1 MSQQLYERGLEL
13 CRTGNYPAAVEV
25 FSEAISATPY
35 WAELYYRRGLAY
47 YDSGN
52 PYDAVSDYGKAME
65 LDNAR
70 AEYPYARA
78 IVRLSLKNI
87 PGAMADVDLS
97 IALQRDY
104 APAYQLKGILFRKG
118 GQNQQAIAA
127 LKQAADLYLSKQDAE
142 GCRRCL
148 EQIKEIAV
156 PNRQPNSPPPPLITP
171 PPIAERYHGK
181 IVTLNEY
188 YSKAIARAEAGDGWQ
203 AIKDLSWA
211 LKADPDD
218 RDALCCRGSIY
229 SKLDRIPEALKDLS
243 RAIEL
248 DDRCVLAYRN
258 RGKIRV
264 QLGDYGGAIADFNF
278 ALKIDGKD
286 ATVYFARGDSYAAL
300 GDYDRAMSDYSE
312 GITLDVDDPT
322 GYLKRAEIHC
332 RKEEIK
338 EAIFDYQQAAN
349 TYMTRQ
355 DWPNYQK
362 IAANLKDLQHKA
374 PPDKTPSPPVNARR
388 QLLLKLVG
396 GQWAIA
402 ETLIDRLRDS
412 YPGMSEDWY
421 IETVICQLER
431 DKEQ

>member
-13 CRTGNYPAAVEV
+13 CRTGKYPEAVAV
-25 FSEAISATPY
+25 FSEAISAAPY

-65 LDNAR
+65 LDSGR
-70 AEYPYARA
+70 TEYPYARA

-87 PGAMADVDLS
+87 PGAMADVDRS

-104 APAYQLKGILFRKG
+104 APAYQLKGILCRKG
-118 GQNQQAIAA
+118 GQHQQAIAA
-127 LKQAADLYLSKQDAE
+127 LKQAADLYLSKQDTE

-148 EQIKEIAV
+148 EQIKEI
-156 PNRQPNSPPPPLITP
+156 PSPDHQPNSPPLPIITP
-171 PPIAERYHGK
+171 PP

-188 YSKAIARAEAGDGWQ
+188 YSKAIAKAEAGDGWQ
-203 AIKDLSWA
+203 AIKELSWA

-218 RDALCCRGSIY
+218 RDALCCRGAIY

-248 DDRCVLAYRN
+248 DNRCVIAYRN

-264 QLGDYGGAIADFNF
+264 KLGDYGGAIADFNF
-278 ALKIDGKD
+278 ALKIDSKD
-286 ATVYFARGDSYAAL
+286 ATLYFARGDSYAAL

-322 GYLKRAEIHC
+322 GYLKRAAIHC

-349 TYMTRQ
+349 TYMTKQ

-362 IAANLKDLQHKA
+362 IAAKLKDLQHKA
-374 PPDKTPSPPVNARR
+374 PPDKTPSPPVNTRR

-402 ETLIDRLRDS
+402 ETLIDRLRNS

-431 DKEQ
+431 DIEQ